1 MKAKK
6 ITFWTV
12 VAVVLII
19 GLAIY
24 LKYAPFGVT
33 VVTVIVGAAGVV
45 LGWIARI
52 LYCRYI
58 KE

>member
-1 MKAKK
+1 MKTKK
-6 ITFWTV
+6 IIFWVV
-12 VAVVLII
+12 VAVLII
-19 GLAIY
+19 GLGFWF
-24 LKYAPFGVT
+24 KYAPF
-33 VVTVIVGAAGVV
+33 GAAGVV

>member
-6 ITFWTV
+6 IIFWVV
-12 VAVVLII
+12 VAVLVI
-19 GLAIY
+19 GLGIY
-24 LKYAPFGVT
+24 LKYASFGAT
-33 VVTVIVGAAGVV
+33 VITIIVGAAGLV